1 MGVAPLSTR
10 VLTEKEVPMAVEV
23 LIRRQFVEEKAKEVA
38 PLLVML
44 RSMARSQPGYLS
56 SESLQCIDPP
66 GENDYLIRSTWNS
79 VEDWKRWLH
88 SKERTAI
95 QEKID
100 AISGV
105 ATEYRIYVPLV
116 GGFFEK

>member
-1 MGVAPLSTR
+1 MPLLIR
-10 VLTEKEVPMAVEV
+10 EREVPMAVEV

-38 PLLVML
+38 PLIVKL
-44 RSMARSQPGYLS
+44 RSLARSQPGYLS

-105 ATEYRIYVPLV
+105 ATEYRIYMPLV